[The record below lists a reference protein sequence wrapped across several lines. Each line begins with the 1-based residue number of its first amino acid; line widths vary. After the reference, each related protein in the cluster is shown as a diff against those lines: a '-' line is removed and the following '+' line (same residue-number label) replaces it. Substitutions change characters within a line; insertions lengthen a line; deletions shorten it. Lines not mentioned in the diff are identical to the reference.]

1 MPPVACLSADRRPTR
16 RHRHCHKGPYAARWL
31 NAAGGVPL
39 AVRDGSATWV
49 LLPELNSY
57 LFHCKIE
64 LSQFLVNFVV
74 YMFVASCLDSNSY
87 YYN

>member
-1 MPPVACLSADRRPTR
+1 MARQQRTASRHAVSGVPFSGPLVGMPPLACLSADRWPTR

-49 LLPELNSY
+49 CMQSTSN
-57 LFHCKIE
+57 
-64 LSQFLVNFVV
+64 FL
-74 YMFVASCLDSNSY
+74 
-87 YYN
+87 